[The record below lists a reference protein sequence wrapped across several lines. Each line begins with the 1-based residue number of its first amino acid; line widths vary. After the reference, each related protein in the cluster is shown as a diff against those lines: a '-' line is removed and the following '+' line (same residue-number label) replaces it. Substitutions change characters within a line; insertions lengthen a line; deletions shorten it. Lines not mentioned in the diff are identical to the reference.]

1 MTVRTAAKWTAIAC
15 SGSTGNRFQVFL
27 HILYVQGS
35 LGWRL
40 LFGVAVLPAAAVL
53 VVVPWLYETPHR

>member
-1 MTVRTAAKWTAIAC
+1 MAASGLCYAHSTLWESHGFLRNTV
-15 SGSTGNRFQVFL
+15 L
-27 HILYVQGS
+27 LLYLQGS